1 MVGNTLFISLYTL
14 LTGFPIPIIL
24 ALLIHSA
31 RNLRLKG
38 SAQFITYAP
47 HFISTVVMVGIML
60 DALSVRGGWINRLL
74 TTLGGD
80 SIMFMGEPAWFS
92 TIFVASE
99 IWQNAGWASIIYVA
113 ALSSVDPGL
122 HEAAI
127 MDGATRMQRIWHV
140 DIPGILPT
148 IVIMLVLRSGRI
160 MSLDF
165 EKIFLM
171 QNTMN
176 VSASEVISTFIYK
189 RGFASG
195 LPEFSY
201 GAAIGLFNAV
211 INFILLLSVNA
222 AAKRLSQT
230 ALW

>member
-1 MVGNTLFISLYTL
+1 MTGSLVPPLAYIIVFQYVPMYGVQIAFRDFRAVDGILGSPWVGLKYILRFIKSYQFERVVGNTLFISLYTL
-14 LTGFPIPIIL
+14 LAGFPIPIIL

-99 IWQNAGWASIIYVA
+99 
-113 ALSSVDPGL
+113 
-122 HEAAI
+122 
-127 MDGATRMQRIWHV
+127 M
-140 DIPGILPT
+140 
-148 IVIMLVLRSGRI
+148 
-160 MSLDF
+160 
-165 EKIFLM
+165 
-171 QNTMN
+171 
-176 VSASEVISTFIYK
+176 ISTFIYK